1 MTYPLDIDG
10 TPIHAGDLVTLFG
23 GSIPYPVERVTEDSI
38 FIRRLSDNSLSELNA
53 MCARPEVVTAQP
65 AHDMPTPNALTH
77 DYYKREGAPEAVDVI
92 SGVAGKLGRLGMSG
106 DDIWLAG
113 TALKYALRAGIKT
126 KDPEAD
132 YRKAADYLYRLSCG
146 VWPWEVGCSD

>member
-1 MTYPLDIDG
+1 MKYPLDIDG
-10 TPIHAGDLVTLFG
+10 RSIHVGDIVRLFENDTLL
-23 GSIPYPVERVTEDSI
+23 YPVADVTDTSI
-38 FIRRLSDNSLSELNA
+38 FIRRSDGTLTELDVA
-53 MCARPEVVTAQP
+53 CARPELIEAKAESTNSASS
-65 AHDMPTPNALTH
+65 A
-77 DYYKREGAPEAVDVI
+77 YYKREGAPEAIDAI
-92 SGVAGKLGRLGMSG
+92 SGVCDKLGRLGMTG

-132 YRKAADYLYRLSCG
+132 YRKCADYLYRLACG